1 MAADVNYDR
10 EKLVVINDTPI
21 NISITGAEEPAAA
34 TVALSAD
41 GSGSTGIMNLIFS
54 GDADESGGADIQEL
68 FRVED
73 LRVIIDPATG
83 LTQLA
88 ATIIPV
94 LGDGSDGTPETI
106 LIKHPQT
113 MDAWQTAAGR
123 ARQV

>member
-21 NISITGAEEPAAA
+21 NIGITAAEEPAAA
-34 TVALSAD
+34 TTALSAD
-41 GSGSTGIMNLIFS
+41 GSGSTGILNVIFTA
-54 GDADESGGADIQEL
+54 DADESGGVDVQDL

-73 LRVIIDPATG
+73 LRVIINQATG

-88 ATIIPV
+88 ATVIPV
-94 LGDGSDGTPETI
+94 LGAATDGTPETI

-123 ARQV
+123 PRQV